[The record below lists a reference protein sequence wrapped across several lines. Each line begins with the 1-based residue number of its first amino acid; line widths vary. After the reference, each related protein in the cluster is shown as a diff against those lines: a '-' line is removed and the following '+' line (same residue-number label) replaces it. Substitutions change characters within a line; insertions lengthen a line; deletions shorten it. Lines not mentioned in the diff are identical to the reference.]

1 MNSNT
6 VLGKLMHR
14 RPRALRFGVSV
25 SIVLALLSGCNWDD
39 EVIAPEEPPPAP
51 PAQFAL
57 AVLVTGSGSVGSQ
70 PAGISCGSTCQAD
83 YGVSTAVTLT
93 ATPAA
98 GQVFTAWGGDC
109 AGAAPT
115 CTVTMSAA
123 RTVTAAFNAP
133 PPATFVLGVTVTGAG
148 VLRSLPAGIDCGT
161 TCSASFAAGSSVT
174 LTPTPEAGQSFSA
187 WGGACTGAGTT
198 CTVSM
203 SQARTATAAFVATP
217 PIRFDLAV
225 AVTGNG
231 TVRSSPTGIDCGTTC
246 NAAFADGASVTLTA
260 TPGAGQVFSAWS
272 GACSG
277 SAPTCNLTMTQA
289 RSAAAAF
296 VAAPAAPAWQT
307 AQLME
312 FSDDFNVAG
321 TSTAAGV
328 DALSAIASN
337 GNAIVLWEQSDGTP
351 NGNTRKV
358 FSRRYVAG
366 VGWDPA
372 VTVPGLTASSS
383 SVTLVQGILLMD
395 ATGTATWI
403 RPNIETRRFT
413 AAAGWGSAFVPP
425 AVSGGTLTSAAMDGD
440 GKISVLISGS
450 DVYNNTL
457 AVGGNW
463 GNWVRID
470 SSGNLV
476 ANRAHIALSANGNAM
491 AVWRESNP
499 GDSNYS
505 LKAARFTVA
514 GGWQAPLSIETGFD
528 TVVADSSPRVALD
541 ASGNAIA
548 VWHQGNSLYFNVF
561 SAATSAWA
569 TATQVDAGQVNS
581 TFTARINLA
590 MTPDGRAVAAWN
602 SGLFG
607 MKAMRYTPG
616 SGFSA
621 PVSVAPYS
629 IDRTLGIDDSGNAVV
644 VYSSPTEWPNPTLPG
659 QNVYTRRWA
668 WGEAWSDASVI
679 ETGAGGLKDGIA
691 AAFNRAGQGVAAWA
705 QNDVAGSDA
714 RNSLWANL
722 LR

>member
-1 MNSNT
+1 MNSNAT
-6 VLGKLMHR
+6 LGKIVHHR
-14 RPRALRFGVSV
+14 TRAVRFGVSI
-25 SIVLALLSGCNWDD
+25 SITLALLSGCNWGDD
-39 EVIAPEEPPPAP
+39 DNTPEPPPPAP

-57 AVLVTGSGSVGSQ
+57 GVSVSGSGSVGSQ
-70 PAGISCGSTCQAD
+70 PAGISCGASCSAS
-83 YGVSTAVTLT
+83 YAANTAVTLT

-109 AGAAPT
+109 TGAGST
-115 CTVTMSAA
+115 CSVTMSAA

-133 PPATFVLGVTVTGAG
+133 PATSFGLAVTVTGSG
-148 VLRSLPAGIDCGT
+148 VLRSQPAGIDCGS
-161 TCSASFAAGSSVT
+161 TCSANFASGTSVT
-174 LTPTPEAGQSFSA
+174 LTPTPAAGQSFSA

-203 SQARTATAAFVATP
+203 SQERTATAAFVATA

-225 AVTGNG
+225 AITGSG
-231 TVRSSPTGIDCGTTC
+231 AVRSSPAGIDCGTTC
-246 NAAFADGASVTLTA
+246 SAGFADGASVTLTA

-277 SAPTCNLTMTQA
+277 SAATCNLSMTQV

-296 VAAPAAPAWQT
+296 VAAPVAPAWQT

-312 FSDDFNVAG
+312 FSNDFNVAG

-337 GNAIVLWEQSDGTP
+337 GDAIVMWEQSDGQP
-351 NGNTRKV
+351 NGSTRKV

-366 VGWDPA
+366 VGWDAA
-372 VTVPGLTASSS
+372 VTVPGLTTSSS
-383 SVTLVQGILLMD
+383 SVALVQGKLLMD
-395 ATGTATWI
+395 SAGTATWV

-413 AAAGWGSAFVPP
+413 AAAGWGSPFLPP
-425 AVSGGTLTSAAMDGD
+425 AISGGTLTSAAMDAG
-440 GKISVLISGS
+440 GNISVLISGS
-450 DVYNNTL
+450 NVSNNTL
-457 AVGGNW
+457 AVGGSW
-463 GNWVRID
+463 GSWTRVD
-470 SSGNLV
+470 TSGNLV
-476 ANRAHIALSANGNAM
+476 ANRAEVALSANGSAM

-505 LKAARFTVA
+505 LKAARFTGA
-514 GGWQAPLSIETGFD
+514 TGWQAPQSIETGFD
-528 TVVADSSPRVALD
+528 NVIADSPPRVAMD

-548 VWHQGNSLYFNVF
+548 VWHQGNSVYFNVF

-569 TATQVDAGQVNS
+569 TATQVDAGQVS
-581 TFTARINLA
+581 SSFGARINLA

-602 SGLFG
+602 SGLFA

-616 SGFSA
+616 SGFSV

-629 IDRTLGIDDSGNAVV
+629 IERTLGIDDSGNAVV
-644 VYSSPTEWPNPTLPG
+644 VYSSFAQWPNPSGPL
-659 QNVYTRRWA
+659 NVYSRRWA
-668 WGEAWSDASVI
+668 WGDAWSEAAVI
-679 ETGAGGLKDGIA
+679 ETGAGGLKDNIA
-691 AAFNRAGQGVAAWA
+691 VAFNRAGQGVAAWA
-705 QNDVAGSDA
+705 QNDVAGSDV